1 MRTSRLALLVA
12 AGLIAT
18 ALTGCTFSASATASP
33 DEIASLAEDALEAE
47 VGQRPE
53 IDCGEDSIPLKQ
65 GTTVTCL
72 LTDPASDLEADADVT
87 LTKVDGNNV
96 TVSVK
101 VADTPNNA
109 PDEESTEA
117 PSDDTA
123 GTLTLTAE
131 EIAKTAEK
139 ALTDAAVLTNPGVV
153 CPGATHDVST
163 GYSLECTVIQ
173 GGDQYAATVTVTE
186 VEGTSYEVNVIIPEL
201 AG

>member
-12 AGLIAT
+12 ASVIAT

-53 IDCGEDSIPLKQ
+53 IDCGEDSIPLKE

-123 GTLTLTAE
+123 GTLTLTAD

-153 CPGATHDVST
+153 CPGGTHDVST